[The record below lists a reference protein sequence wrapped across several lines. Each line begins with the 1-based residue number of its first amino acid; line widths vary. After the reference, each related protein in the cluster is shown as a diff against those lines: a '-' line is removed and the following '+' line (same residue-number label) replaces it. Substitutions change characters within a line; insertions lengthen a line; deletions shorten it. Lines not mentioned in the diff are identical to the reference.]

1 MPTTI
6 RRAAYAVALLSV
18 VLLKTNPTFEQHRKA
33 LYANSP
39 VALTARPMPL
49 SRMLET
55 PKPSAADGG
64 QASYY
69 YGPDLTR
76 QDYKL
81 FSVILSDADGS
92 RQSFGIL
99 GYVFDLRDAEY
110 VAAEEQAAAAARFE
124 EVAEIVEEAARPR
137 TFGISTEIGSDEPDY
152 SSRGCGPE
160 Q

>member
-1 MPTTI
+1 MITMI
-6 RRAAYAVALLSV
+6 RRAMYASVLLSV
-18 VLLKTNPTFEQHRKA
+18 VMLKTNPTFDQHYRA
-33 LYANSP
+33 LYASSP
-39 VALTARPMPL
+39 VALTARSRPL
-49 SRMLET
+49 GRMLET
-55 PKPSAADGG
+55 PAEAEGG
-64 QASYY
+64 HASRY
-69 YGPDLTR
+69 YGQELTR
-76 QDYKL
+76 QDYWL
-81 FSVILSDADGS
+81 FSVTSGGADGS
-92 RQSFGIL
+92 RQSLGIL